1 MVINRRITGKKMSI
15 KTIDK
20 NKLKFNIIIF
30 ILISI
35 FLISLLAPYMAPNDP
50 YAVDLTKTLQSPSKE
65 FLFGTDSLGR
75 CVFSRVLYGANR
87 TIFSAIIVVLIT
99 FLFGTTVGIIS
110 GYIGGKIDRLIMRI
124 VDVFLAFPG
133 LVLAI
138 AVAGLLGGSMINAM
152 IAISLISWTKYAR
165 IARSKVL
172 EIKEETFIQASKI
185 NGHNALHIMIKHIL
199 PNILAYLIVTASLD
213 IGTVIMEMSSL
224 SFLGLSSPLPTP
236 EWGAMISEGKSVI
249 QFAPWTLLAP
259 GLAILIVVVLFNLL
273 GDIIRDLLDL
283 KEKERFASR

>member
-35 FLISLLAPYMAPNDP
+35 FLISLLAPYIAPNDP
-50 YAVDLTKTLQSPSKE
+50 YAVDLTKTLQPPSKE

-99 FLFGTTVGIIS
+99 FIFGTTVGIIS

-185 NGHNALHIMIKHIL
+185 SGHNAIHIMIKHIL

>member
-35 FLISLLAPYMAPNDP
+35 FLISLLAPYIAPNDP

-185 NGHNALHIMIKHIL
+185 SGHNALHIMIKHIL

-259 GLAILIVVVLFNLL
+259 GLAILIIVAAFNLL
-273 GDIIRDLLDL
+273 GDSFRDALDN
-283 KEKERFASR
+283 KEVA

>member
-35 FLISLLAPYMAPNDP
+35 FLISLLAPYIAPNDP
-50 YAVDLTKTLQSPSKE
+50 YAVDLTKTLQPPSKE

-185 NGHNALHIMIKHIL
+185 SGHNALHIMIKHIL

-224 SFLGLSSPLPTP
+224 SFLGLSSLLPTP

>member
-35 FLISLLAPYMAPNDP
+35 FLISLLAPYIAPNDP

-185 NGHNALHIMIKHIL
+185 SGHNALHIMIKHIL

>member
-35 FLISLLAPYMAPNDP
+35 FLISLLAPYIAPNDP

-165 IARSKVL
+165 IARTTVL

-185 NGHNALHIMIKHIL
+185 SGHNALHIMIKHIL

>member
-99 FLFGTTVGIIS
+99 FLFGTTVGFIS

-185 NGHNALHIMIKHIL
+185 SGHNALHIMIKHIL

>member
-185 NGHNALHIMIKHIL
+185 SGHNALHIMIKHIL

-259 GLAILIVVVLFNLL
+259 GLAILIVVVLFNLI

>member
-35 FLISLLAPYMAPNDP
+35 FLISLLAPYIAPNDP

-110 GYIGGKIDRLIMRI
+110 GYMGGKIDRLIMRI

-185 NGHNALHIMIKHIL
+185 SGHNALHIMIKHIL

>member
-35 FLISLLAPYMAPNDP
+35 FLISLLAPYIAPNDP

-138 AVAGLLGGSMINAM
+138 AVAGLLGGSMNAM

-185 NGHNALHIMIKHIL
+185 SGHNALHIMIKHIL

-283 KEKERFASR
+283 KEKVRFASR

>member
-185 NGHNALHIMIKHIL
+185 SGHNALHIMIKHIL

>member
-35 FLISLLAPYMAPNDP
+35 FLISLLAPYIAPNDP

-99 FLFGTTVGIIS
+99 FLFGITVGIIS

-185 NGHNALHIMIKHIL
+185 SGHNALHIMIKHIL

>member
-35 FLISLLAPYMAPNDP
+35 FLISLLAPYIAPNDP
-50 YAVDLTKTLQSPSKE
+50 YAVDFTKTLQSPSKE

-185 NGHNALHIMIKHIL
+185 SGHNALHIMIKHIL

>member
-20 NKLKFNIIIF
+20 NKLKFNLIIF

-35 FLISLLAPYMAPNDP
+35 FLISLLAPYIAPNDP

-185 NGHNALHIMIKHIL
+185 SGHNALHIMIKHIL

>member
-35 FLISLLAPYMAPNDP
+35 FLISLLAPYIAPNDP
-50 YAVDLTKTLQSPSKE
+50 YAVDLTKTLQPPSKE

-185 NGHNALHIMIKHIL
+185 SGHNALHIMIKHIL

-249 QFAPWTLLAP
+249 QFVPWNKINLVP
-259 GLAILIVVVLFNLL
+259 HQFHLIVVPW
-273 GDIIRDLLDL
+273 L
-283 KEKERFASR
+283 KYPSHQLV

>member
-35 FLISLLAPYMAPNDP
+35 FLISLLAPYIAPNDP

-185 NGHNALHIMIKHIL
+185 SGHNALHIMIKHIL

-236 EWGAMISEGKSVI
+236 ERGAMISEGKSVI

>member
-15 KTIDK
+15 KTIEK

-185 NGHNALHIMIKHIL
+185 SGHNALHIMIKHIL

>member
-35 FLISLLAPYMAPNDP
+35 FLISLLAPYIAPNDP

-138 AVAGLLGGSMINAM
+138 AVAGLFGGSMINAM

-185 NGHNALHIMIKHIL
+185 SGHNALHIMIKHIL